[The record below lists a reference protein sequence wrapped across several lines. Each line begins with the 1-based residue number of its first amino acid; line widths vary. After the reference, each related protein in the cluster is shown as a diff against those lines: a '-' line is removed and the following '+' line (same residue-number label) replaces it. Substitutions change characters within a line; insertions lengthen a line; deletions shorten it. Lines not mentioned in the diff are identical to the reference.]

1 MSGVRR
7 SAGCRASSP
16 SSAEGWFWLST
27 DRMTVA
33 VQVSDG
39 LVREGPPIV
48 RRFIGQRPENLGA
61 WLRKQG
67 GFRAERLWTT

>member
-1 MSGVRR
+1 MSGARLCV
-7 SAGCRASSP
+7 SFRASRNT
-16 SSAEGWFWLST
+16 SSGWFWLST

-33 VQVSDG
+33 VLVSDG

-48 RRFIGQRPENLGA
+48 RKFIGQRPESLGA